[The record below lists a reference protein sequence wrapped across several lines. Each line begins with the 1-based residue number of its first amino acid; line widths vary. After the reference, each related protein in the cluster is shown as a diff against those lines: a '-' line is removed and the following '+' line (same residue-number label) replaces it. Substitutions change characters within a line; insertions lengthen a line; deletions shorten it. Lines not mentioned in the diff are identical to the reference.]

1 MGNTK
6 KVAEAIRLLENTELT
21 NIEIHRLTGLPYS
34 QVNYL
39 ATQYR
44 SWWERRR
51 IAEAGRKRRRKAEN
65 FKRHPQ
71 EVYNLYYRQGM
82 TYADIA
88 RHYGISQKRAREI
101 VLQAKRFLE
110 QQKEE
115 TLHE

>member
-1 MGNTK
+1 MSNTK

-44 SWWERRR
+44 SYWERRR
-51 IAEAGRKRRRKAEN
+51 IAEAGRKRRRKAQN

-71 EVYNLYYRQGM
+71 EVYFFFELIYLLWMLY
-82 TYADIA
+82 
-88 RHYGISQKRAREI
+88 
-101 VLQAKRFLE
+101 FLR
-110 QQKEE
+110 KAAY
-115 TLHE
+115 H